1 MRPLHLLLVLAVLA
15 ALLLATLSFL
25 GRGSTPAPAGGPAT
39 ERDAARDASETA
51 PAGNRTAALDG
62 TGGNADANRTATP
75 ASFASE
81 APAASGAATRKAK
94 PTVALSG
101 RVVGELGKPIEG
113 ATVYAADRNELA
125 TVPLDE
131 IDPVRDSWIRRV
143 DTTTDASGRFQIRPE
158 AGARVS
164 LAVRAPGFAPLDREF
179 TVTTP
184 ERDLGDLTMD
194 ASVILSGRVVTAGG
208 RPIEH
213 ARIARLS
220 AQGDAFA
227 FFGRPRGATLA
238 ETDAQGSFRVDQ
250 LSAGP
255 WHLLVSEEDHPD
267 LVQNGETE
275 RPGTVVNDLLFTLAD
290 GADIRGRITGA
301 PAGAAEKLVV
311 RAVPRSGEEGV
322 ALDNP
327 PAFSAG
333 PRTARCASDGTF
345 VVKGLRKDEP
355 YRLVARDAGREPFGG
370 VRSSAVN
377 ARAGDRGVELIFQPE
392 TALVFQ
398 VVDAKSG
405 KPVVDLDVQAGR
417 TFTLPLLDEV
427 GRPIRHFQDGRVRY
441 GGLPPSARGGKTGDD
456 ANGLKIRIEA
466 AGYQVFER
474 ADVPALEGQDNDL
487 GIVRLE
493 PAPVVRVLVL
503 DAGTKAPVADA
514 QVALTSEE
522 PETKDVR
529 ARVGISIGDDEDDG
543 DLDGTGSAHRART
556 GADGRAVV
564 TSFPGKSARIRVRHA
579 GHSEFR
585 SEPIALPEKDDL
597 EQTVSLGSGGSV
609 TVVVVDPRGNP
620 VASAEVDHEG
630 PNQAGE
636 ERVLSGRPNR
646 TDADGKL
653 AFDHLQPG
661 SHRFRLGG
669 KSGNGVFNFGGG
681 HAVMRRV
688 VRGGDSSAEGW
699 ASVEVTEGSQD
710 GLRLVAPEKGSLAG
724 KITEA
729 GKPLA
734 NATVRLAQRG
744 APAMPFMDDGRS
756 AHTDG
761 TGDYVLDG
769 VEEGE
774 YTLTVEHA
782 TRAMPFE
789 SDTRVRAGENKL
801 DLDLSLAIVEGTVTG
816 EDGKPVAGVRV
827 RAERSNPAGGRRT
840 MMAVMVT
847 ADGSGDPEVTVGPPG
862 GGDARSTTDE
872 NGKYA
877 LRGVLADVDL
887 VVQADPKD
895 AQPAHS
901 ETFKVKP
908 DETKKGVDLKLER
921 GGSIQVAVARAGK
934 PVGGFLARAT
944 LVDGEPVPK
953 IQFVGPSGSA
963 KLNGL
968 KPGKWKISLDPIQGK
983 IGSDAPREVPDQEVD
998 VRVGETAKANF
1009 DVP

>member
-15 ALLLATLSFL
+15 AVLLAALSFL
-25 GRGSTPAPAGGPAT
+25 GRGSTSPAAGARAPEAEGARGAAEPASSGVH
-39 ERDAARDASETA
+39 
-51 PAGNRTAALDG
+51 TAALDT
-62 TGGNADANRTATP
+62 TGAGDASSRAATP
-75 ASFASE
+75 ASLASP
-81 APAASGAATRKAK
+81 APGASGAPAPKAK
-94 PTVALSG
+94 PTVGLSG
-101 RVVGELGKPIEG
+101 RVVGDLGKPIAG
-113 ATVYAADRNELA
+113 ATVYAAERNEFA
-125 TVPLDE
+125 TGPLDE
-131 IDPVRDSWIRRV
+131 IDPVQDSWVRRV
-143 DTTTDASGRFQIRPE
+143 DATTDADGRFRIRPE

-184 ERDLGDLTMD
+184 ERDLGDLSMD
-194 ASVILSGRVVTAGG
+194 ASVILSGRVVATSG

-227 FFGRPRGATLA
+227 LFGRPRGATLA

-311 RAVPRSGEEGV
+311 RAVPKSGEEGV

-327 PAFSAG
+327 PAFSVG
-333 PRTARCASDGTF
+333 PRTARCAADGSF
-345 VVKGLRKDEP
+345 AVKGLRKDEP

-370 VRSSAVN
+370 ARSGAVN
-377 ARAGDRGVELIFQPE
+377 ARAGDRGVELVYQPE

-398 VVDAKSG
+398 VVDAKNG
-405 KPVVDLDVQAGR
+405 KPVADLDVQAGR
-417 TFTLPLLDEV
+417 AFLLPLLDEV

-441 GGLPPSARGGKTGDD
+441 GGLTPSAGGGKTGDD
-456 ANGLKIRIEA
+456 ASGLKLRIEA

-474 ADVPALEGQDNDL
+474 ADIPALEGQDNDL
-487 GIVRLE
+487 GVVRLE

-503 DAGTKAPVADA
+503 DASTKAPVADA
-514 QVALTSEE
+514 QVALVPEE
-522 PETKDVR
+522 PETKDGR
-529 ARVGISIGDDEDDG
+529 ARVGVTIGDDEDEG
-543 DLDGTGSAHRART
+543 DLDATGSAHRART

-564 TSFPGKSARIRVRHA
+564 TSFPGKSAHLHVRHA
-579 GHSEFR
+579 DHSEFR
-585 SEPIALPEKDDL
+585 GDPIALPEKDDL

-609 TVVVVDPRGNP
+609 SVTVVDARGNP
-620 VASAEVDHEG
+620 VANAEVEHEG

-636 ERVLSGRPNR
+636 ESLLSGPARH

-661 SHRFRLGG
+661 THRFRIGG
-669 KSGNGVFNFGGG
+669 KSGNGVFNVGGG
-681 HAVMRRV
+681 RAVMRGF
-688 VRGGDSSAEGW
+688 VRGGDSSEEGW
-699 ASVEVTEGSQD
+699 ASVVVAEGSQD

-744 APAMPFMDDGRS
+744 APAMPFMDGGRS
-756 AHTDG
+756 AQTDG
-761 TGDYVLDG
+761 TGDYLLDG

-789 SDTRVRAGENKL
+789 SDARVRAGANKL
-801 DLDLSLAIVEGTVTG
+801 DLDLPLAIVEGTVTG
-816 EDGKPVAGVRV
+816 EDGKPVSGVRMH
-827 RAERSNPAGGRRT
+827 AERPSPSGGRRT
-840 MMAVMVT
+840 MMAVMIT
-847 ADGSGDPEVTVGPPG
+847 ADGSGDPEVTVGSPG
-862 GGDARSTTDE
+862 SDARSITDE
-872 NGKYA
+872 NGKYS

-887 VVQADPKD
+887 VVKADPKD

-908 DETKKGVDLKLER
+908 DQTKKGVDLKLER
-921 GGSIQVAVARAGK
+921 GGSIQIAVARAGK
-934 PVGGFLARAT
+934 PAGGFLMRAV
-944 LVDGEPVPK
+944 LVDGDPAPK

-968 KPGKWKISLDPIQGK
+968 QPGKWKISLDPIQGA
-983 IGSDAPREVPDQEVD
+983 IGSKGSGDIPDQEIE
-998 VRVGETAKANF
+998 VRIGETARASF